1 MGDATGRRSVRKLSG
16 ERGSVERLPAER
28 ELSNDSGNVVRTE
41 RFARFDR
48 RRLERAGLLAD
59 ADLERADERRNVES
73 SAFPA
78 ATERFA
84 LSEGAFR
91 DRRRFDVL
99 AFRFRRVR
107 VF

>member
-1 MGDATGRRSVRKLSG
+1 LGDATGRRSVGKLSD
-16 ERGSVERLPAER
+16 ERGSVRRLPAER
-28 ELSNDSGNVVRTE
+28 DVSNDPGNVVRAE

-48 RRLERAGLLAD
+48 RRFERADLLAD
-59 ADLERADERRNVES
+59 ADLERADERRNGES

-84 LSEGAFR
+84 LSEGTFR